1 MDKALEDYR
10 SKLTA
15 ACAELKTAGPI
26 HRRDLLRQIRRMKTE
41 ITIYKRFHELEVL
54 KHGGQANKPRESIS
68 SAIP

>member
-26 HRRDLLRQIRRMKTE
+26 HRRDLLRQIKRMKTD
-41 ITIYKRFHELEVL
+41 IAVYKRYHEMEEM
-54 KHGGQANKPRESIS
+54 KHGGQADKPSESIS